1 MGTSDRLREDLVTTG
16 SFGRLAQARI
26 DKYERLDRH
35 CGVTRP
41 TGSEGNKDIR
51 DYAVDRM
58 KEADLS
64 VRIDRIGNIF
74 GRKDGYKQE
83 HGTILCGSHLD
94 SVINGGMF
102 DGTVG
107 VFGAIE
113 AVRRMNDAGFK
124 NARPIEVVVFTA
136 EEGSAFK
143 QTLLGSSVLVGK
155 TDLNEAL
162 SMKNDS
168 GETLGESLQ
177 KIGYRGTFQKD
188 LRDIE
193 YMVELHI
200 EQGPILH
207 SERVPIGIVEN
218 ITGIVWLIVTV
229 EGQGNHAGTTP
240 MFMRKD
246 ALVAASEIVAFI
258 NKRACEMSSEKGM
271 SMVGTVG
278 RLCAFPNGINIIPE
292 KVEMGIDIRDIAI
305 ENMESLRN
313 EILEC
318 IENIKRKFNMD
329 VGVKMPVM
337 HHPVSLSSEVAQTIE
352 KAAIS
357 QGIRSKRMNS
367 GAVHDSQNLAAKVKT
382 GMIFIPSLR
391 GISHSPLE
399 WTEWEDVE
407 KGALV
412 LTQTIMNL
420 SRA

>member
-1 MGTSDRLREDLVTTG
+1 METSDRLREDLIATG
-16 SFGRLAQARI
+16 SFGRTVQVRI
-26 DKYERLDRH
+26 NKYELLDRH

-41 TGSEGNKDIR
+41 TGSEGNKKIR

-58 KEADLS
+58 KEAGLT
-64 VRIDRIGNIF
+64 VRIDRVGNIF
-74 GRKDGYKQE
+74 GRKDGNKMDR
-83 HGTILCGSHLD
+83 GTILCGSHLD

-124 NARPIEVVVFTA
+124 NARPVEVVVFTA

-155 TDLNEAL
+155 TNLNEAL
-162 SMKNDS
+162 SFRNDS
-168 GETLGESLQ
+168 GETLGEALQ

-188 LRDIE
+188 LSEVD
-193 YMVELHI
+193 YMIELHI

-207 SERVPIGIVEN
+207 GERVPIGVVEN
-218 ITGIVWLIVTV
+218 ITGIIWMIVTI

-246 ALVAASEIVAFI
+246 ALVAASELIAFI

-278 RLCAFPNGINIIPE
+278 RLCVFPNGINIIPE
-292 KVEMGIDIRDIAI
+292 KVEMGIDIRDIVLG
-305 ENMESLRN
+305 NMESLRN

-318 IENIKRKFNMD
+318 VENLKKKFNMD

-337 HHPVSLSSEVAQTIE
+337 HHPMSLSSEVAQVIE
-352 KAAIS
+352 KSAAS

-367 GAVHDSQNLAAKVKT
+367 GAVHDSQNLTEKVKT
-382 GMIFIPSLR
+382 GMIFVPSVR
-391 GISHSPLE
+391 GISHAPME
-399 WTEWEDVE
+399 WTEWEDIE
-407 KGALV
+407 KGVKV
-412 LTQTIMNL
+412 LTQTMMNL

>member
-1 MGTSDRLREDLVTTG
+1 MGTSDRLREDLIATG
-16 SFGRLAQARI
+16 SFGRTVQVRI
-26 DKYERLDRH
+26 DKYELLDRH

-41 TGSEGNKDIR
+41 TGSEGNKKIR

-58 KEADLS
+58 KEADLT
-64 VRIDRIGNIF
+64 VRIDRVGNIF
-74 GRKDGYKQE
+74 GRKDGNKRDR
-83 HGTILCGSHLD
+83 GTILCGSHLD

-155 TDLNEAL
+155 TNLNEAL
-162 SMKNDS
+162 SIKNDS
-168 GETLGESLQ
+168 GETLGEALQ

-188 LRDIE
+188 LSDVE
-193 YMVELHI
+193 YMIELHI

-207 SERVPIGIVEN
+207 SERVPIGVVEN
-218 ITGIVWLIVTV
+218 ITGIIWMIVTI

-246 ALVAASEIVAFI
+246 ALVATSELIAFI

-278 RLCAFPNGINIIPE
+278 RLCVFPNGINIIPE
-292 KVEMGIDIRDIAI
+292 KVEMGIDIRDVVL

-318 IENIKRKFNMD
+318 VENLKKKFNMD

-337 HHPVSLSSEVAQTIE
+337 HHPMSLSSEVAQVIE
-352 KAAIS
+352 KSAAS

-367 GAVHDSQNLAAKVKT
+367 GAVHDSQNLTEKVKT
-382 GMIFIPSLR
+382 GMIFVPSVC
-391 GISHSPLE
+391 GISHAPME
-399 WTEWEDVE
+399 WTQWDDIE
-407 KGALV
+407 KGVKV
-412 LTQTIMNL
+412 LTQTMMNL

>member
-1 MGTSDRLREDLVTTG
+1 MGTSDRLREDLIITG
-16 SFGRLAQARI
+16 SFGRPAQARI
-26 DKYERLDRH
+26 DTYERLDRH

-41 TGSEGNKDIR
+41 TGSDGNKDIR

-58 KEADLS
+58 KEAGLT

-74 GRKDGYKQE
+74 GRKDGDKRD

-124 NARPIEVVVFTA
+124 NARPVEVVVFTA

-162 SMKNDS
+162 SMKNDG
-168 GETLGESLQ
+168 GETLGESLR

-188 LRDIE
+188 LSDVE
-193 YMVELHI
+193 YMLELHI

-207 SERVPIGIVEN
+207 SERVPIGVVEN
-218 ITGIVWLIVTV
+218 ITGIIWMIVTI

-240 MFMRKD
+240 MSARKD
-246 ALVAASEIVAFI
+246 ALVAASEIVAFV
-258 NKRACEMSSEKGM
+258 NKRANEMSSDKGM

-278 RLCAFPNGINIIPE
+278 RLCVFPNGINIIPE
-292 KVEMGIDIRDIAI
+292 KVEMGIDIRDVVL
-305 ENMESLRN
+305 ENMESLRS
-313 EILEC
+313 EIS
-318 IENIKRKFNMD
+318 KRVEDLKGKFNVD
-329 VGVKMPVM
+329 VSIQVPVI
-337 HHPVSLSSEVAQTIE
+337 HHPVSLSREIAQEIE
-352 KAAIS
+352 KSAIS
-357 QGIRSKRMNS
+357 QGIRIKRMNS
-367 GAVHDSQNLAAKVKT
+367 GAVHDSQNMAAKVKT
-382 GMIFIPSLR
+382 GMIFVPSVR
-391 GISHSPLE
+391 GISHAPME
-399 WTEWEDVE
+399 WTEWDDIE
-407 KGALV
+407 KGVQV
-412 LTQTIMNL
+412 LTRTIMNL
-420 SRA
+420 SER

>member
-162 SMKNDS
+162 SMKNES

-188 LRDIE
+188 LSDIE
-193 YMVELHI
+193 YMIELHI

-207 SERVPIGIVEN
+207 SERVPIGIVEH
-218 ITGIVWLIVTV
+218 ITGIVWMIVTI

-240 MFMRKD
+240 MSMRKD

-258 NKRACEMSSEKGM
+258 NKRAGEMSLEKGM

-278 RLCAFPNGINIIPE
+278 RLCVFPNGINTVPA
-292 KVEMGIDIRDIAI
+292 KVEMGIDVRDIVL
-305 ENMESLRN
+305 ENMESLRS
-313 EILEC
+313 EISKQVE
-318 IENIKRKFNMD
+318 EVKRKFNVD
-329 VGVKMPVM
+329 AVIQVPSA
-337 HHPVSLSSEVAQTIE
+337 HHPVSLAREVAEEIE
-352 KAAIS
+352 NAAIS
-357 QGIRSKRMNS
+357 EGIRIKRMSS
-367 GAVHDSQNLAAKVKT
+367 GAVHDSQNMASKVKT
-382 GMIFIPSLR
+382 GMIFVPSVH
-391 GISHSPLE
+391 GISHSPRE
-399 WTEWEDVE
+399 WTEWDDIERGVQ
-407 KGALV
+407 V
-412 LTQTIMNL
+412 LTRAIMNL
-420 SRA
+420 SER